1 MPASNLSSSN
11 LTASSAPAPSTAA
24 PDWVQ
29 VCRIDDI
36 PALGARVLERDG
48 GDNIALFR
56 TASDNVFALRDRCP
70 HKGGPLS
77 QGIVAGETVTCPL
90 HSWNLGLE
98 SGQARAPDVGCVAT
112 YPVRVEDGMVWL
124 SLTRPTMPEAAP
136 TDCGHPVT
144 A

>member
-1 MPASNLSSSN
+1 MSASNQPVSN
-11 LTASSAPAPSTAA
+11 MAAS
-24 PDWVQ
+24 DWVE
-29 VCRIDDI
+29 VCKVDDI

-56 TASDNVFALRDRCP
+56 TASGSVFALRDRCP

-90 HSWNLGLE
+90 HSWNLSLE
-98 SGQARAPDVGCVAT
+98 CGEARAPDVGCVAT

-124 SLTRPTMPEAAP
+124 SLTRSTIPATA
-136 TDCGHPVT
+136 DCGPPVT
-144 A
+144 V

>member
-1 MPASNLSSSN
+1 MPATNRS
-11 LTASSAPAPSTAA
+11 ASDLRA

-56 TASDNVFALRDRCP
+56 TASGNVFALRDRCP

-90 HSWNLGLE
+90 HGWNLGLDT
-98 SGQARAPDVGCVAT
+98 GQARAPDAGCVAT

-124 SLTRPTMPEAAP
+124 SLDRSTMPVAAAA
-136 TDCGHPVT
+136 DCGQSVT